1 MIEKIK
7 NLGWK
12 QFGGLV
18 LIIIII
24 IAFGFGGFG
33 GGFSTNN
40 QNNIAK
46 INKTNVTTQDFMDY
60 VNQSGISQEA
70 IRDNLENNII
80 EELLSGLISTT
91 IIDLEIKDLNIS
103 INEKTILKKIKENKN
118 FHNENGKFQRVK
130 YEKFLLSN
138 NMSAPIFELK
148 LKNRELQKHLFD
160 FIGAGTI
167 TPEFLID
174 EKFKENNK
182 SIDIEYFEM
191 ESLYK
196 VKSDYTDNEIKLFIE
211 ENKDQLKREY
221 IDFKYAAL
229 NPKNLIGV
237 EEFNQEF
244 FDKIDEI
251 ENKISQGDTFE
262 AILENINVKAI
273 EITEFAPS
281 SSKKINEDLIY
292 SKKVTK
298 LDLIESGDNFLLY
311 TIEKE
316 YDKAPDLND
325 EIIKD
330 EITELIYQ
338 KGKFDYNRK
347 LLEDIQNNKF
357 NNTKFEELS
366 NFNKKYMSISSINDD
381 EVFEINSLKILY
393 SLPINSFTLVNN
405 SENKIY
411 LVKIVGSNNNQFNKS
426 DNNYL
431 EFVKNENADN
441 RKNILQTY
449 DQLMNT
455 KYQVQLNQKTL
466 DRIKNYFK

>member
-1 MIEKIK
+1 MIKKLKE
-7 NLGWK
+7 LGWK
-12 QFGGLV
+12 KTGGFIV
-18 LIIIII
+18 M
-24 IAFGFGGFG
+24 AFVAFAFIFGGFG

-60 VNQSGISQEA
+60 INQSGISEEA
-70 IRDNLENNII
+70 IRDNLDNNII

-91 IIDLEIKDLNIS
+91 IIDLEIKDHNIS

-118 FHNENGKFQRVK
+118 FHDENGKFQRVK

-138 NMSAPIFELK
+138 NMSAPMFELQ
-148 LKNRELQKHLFD
+148 LKNREIQKHLFD

-196 VKSDYTDNEIKLFIE
+196 SKSDYTENEIKLFIE

-221 IDFKYAAL
+221 VDFKYATL

-244 FDKIDEI
+244 FNRIDEI

-262 AILENINVKAI
+262 DILENINIKVI
-273 EITEFAPS
+273 EISEFAPS
-281 SSKKINEDLIY
+281 SIKKINEDLIY

-325 EIIKD
+325 EVIKD
-330 EITELIYQ
+330 EIAELIYQ

-366 NFNKKYMSISSINDD
+366 SFNKKYMSISSVNDD

-393 SLPINSFTLVNN
+393 SLPVNSFTLVNN

-411 LVKIVGSNNNQFNKS
+411 LVKITGSNNNQFNKS
-426 DNNYL
+426 DENYL
-431 EFVKNENADN
+431 EFVKSENTNN
-441 RKNILQTY
+441 RKNILQSY

-466 DRIKNYFK
+466 DRVKNYFK

>member
-18 LIIIII
+18 LIVIIV

-46 INKTNVTTQDFMDY
+46 INKENITTQDFIDY

-70 IRDNLENNII
+70 IRDNLEKNII

-91 IIDLEIKDLNIS
+91 IIDLEIKDFNLS
-103 INEKTILKKIKENKN
+103 INKKTILKNIKENKN
-118 FHNENGKFQRVK
+118 FHDENGKFQRVK

-138 NMSAPIFELK
+138 NMSAAMFELK

-174 EKFKENNK
+174 KKFEENNK
-182 SIDIEYFEM
+182 SLNIEYFDM

-196 VKSDYTDNEIKLFIE
+196 SKSEYTDNEINLFIE

-221 IDFKYAAL
+221 IDFKYVSL

-244 FDKIDEI
+244 FDRIDEI
-251 ENKISQGDTFE
+251 ENKISQGDSFE
-262 AILENINVKAI
+262 TILGSININATKV
-273 EITEFAPS
+273 TEFAPS
-281 SSKKINEDLIY
+281 SNKQIYKDLIY

-298 LDLIESGDNFLLY
+298 LDLIEFGDEFLLY
-311 TIEKE
+311 NIERE
-316 YDKAPDLND
+316 YDRAPDLND

-347 LLEDIQNNKF
+347 ILEDIQNNKF
-357 NNTKFEELS
+357 SNTEFEELS
-366 NFNKKYMSISSINDD
+366 NLNKKYMSISSINDD
-381 EVFEINSLKILY
+381 EVFEINSVKMLY

-405 SENKIY
+405 SKNKIY
-411 LVKIVGSNNNQFNKS
+411 LVKITGSNKNLFNKS
-426 DNNYL
+426 DINYL
-431 EFVKNENADN
+431 EFVKNENTNN

-449 DQLMNT
+449 DQLMNI
-455 KYQVQLNQKTL
+455 KYKVQLNQKTL
-466 DRIKNYFK
+466 DRVKNYFK